1 MIYITGDTHRDFED
15 IHSFC
20 AQHDTSKNDVMIIL
34 GDAGINFYKGWRD
47 NNVKSYLE
55 SMPITFFC
63 IHGNH
68 EIRAYALDGY
78 VIELWNA
85 GSVYVEPAY
94 PSIKFAKDGEIY
106 DLAGK
111 KTLVVGGAY
120 SVDKN
125 YRVARG
131 WSWWEDEQ
139 PSESIKK
146 QVEAAAEAHN
156 WRIDVVQTHTCP
168 LKYEPTEAF
177 LPLIDQ
183 SEVDK
188 STEEWLDEI
197 ERKLEYKKWFCGH
210 FHIDKTIDNIRFM
223 FKDVIAFEDAFPEDV
238 KEA

>member
-1 MIYITGDTHRDFED
+1 
-15 IHSFC
+15 
-20 AQHDTSKNDVMIIL
+20 MIIL

-47 NNVKSYLE
+47 NNIKSYLE

-68 EIRAYALDGY
+68 EIRPNTIPGY
-78 VIELWNA
+78 RLSVWN
-85 GSVYVEPAY
+85 GGLVYSESDY
-94 PSIKFAKDGEIY
+94 PSVQFAKDGEVY
-106 DLAGK
+106 DFNGK
-111 KTLVVGGAY
+111 RTLVVGGAY

-125 YRVARG
+125 YRIARG

-139 PSESIKK
+139 PNEEIKK
-146 QVEAAAEAHN
+146 QTESTAEAHG
-156 WRIDVVQTHTCP
+156 WRVDAVLTHTCP

-177 LPLIDQ
+177 LPIIDQ
-183 SEVDK
+183 ASVDK
-188 STEEWLDEI
+188 STEEWLDTL

-223 FKDVIAFEDAFPEDV
+223 YKDVIAFEDAFPEDA